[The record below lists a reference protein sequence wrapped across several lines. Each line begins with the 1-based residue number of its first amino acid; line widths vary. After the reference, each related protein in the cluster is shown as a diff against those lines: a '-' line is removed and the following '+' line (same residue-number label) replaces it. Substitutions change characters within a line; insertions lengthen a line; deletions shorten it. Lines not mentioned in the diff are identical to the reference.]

1 MKLRILGAVAADGL
15 DLGPRRQRAL
25 LARLVLAEGRAV
37 PADVLI
43 DDLWQGDPPAK
54 ALLSVQAHVARLRR
68 VLDPEHRPHRK
79 SRVLSSS
86 EEGFRLCL
94 PRADVD
100 AWHFADL
107 LKPDLLKPDLL
118 KPDLLRPDLLESG
131 RVDEALELWQ
141 EPVCGEFAG
150 RPWAVEGAERL
161 RALHRIAVERH
172 RLALLESGRPA
183 EALRELEAAV
193 ARDPLHA
200 DTRRLFALALH
211 RAGRTVDALGVLR
224 SAPAHVPAVRRL
236 EAALLDGGLVC
247 AAEEPATIRLPPP
260 RVYGSR
266 PTFVGRERE
275 QEELRR
281 VAATA
286 AATGRGA
293 LVLVGGEPL
302 IGKTALVERLA
313 QWLTAEGWAV
323 AWGDWAELPAQLAEQ
338 YEQARNESWTPR
350 QAVRALREL
359 SLSRPLLVV
368 LEDLHEADEESVT
381 LLVEA
386 ARETARMVIVTTYR
400 STERGE
406 RMDAAL
412 ARLALREPYRMVL
425 GGLADEAIGLLI
437 QRPIGRGTVAGVSRR
452 TGGHPFYVRELAR
465 MITEEGEGAARHGVP
480 EGVRDALRHRVSG
493 LSPEARRLLDRAA
506 VLGIE
511 RAVDEPGEA
520 IVSAAEEL
528 LAAGLIV
535 EAADGSIGFAVPLV
549 GEALLAGLSATCR
562 RHIAVR

>member
-1 MKLRILGAVAADGL
+1 MKLRIFGAVAADGL

-25 LARLVLAEGRAV
+25 LARLVLAESRAV

-54 ALLSVQAHVARLRR
+54 ALLSVQAHVARLRPI
-68 VLDPEHRPHRK
+68 LDPEHRPHRR

-100 AWHFADL
+100 AWLFAE
-107 LKPDLLKPDLL
+107 
-118 KPDLLRPDLLESG
+118 LLEKG
-131 RVDEALELWQ
+131 RVDEALGLWQ

-161 RALHRIAVERH
+161 RTLHRIAVERH
-172 RLALLESGRPA
+172 RLSLLESGRPA
-183 EALRELEAAV
+183 EALHELEAAV
-193 ARDPLHA
+193 ARDPEHA

-224 SAPAHVPAVRRL
+224 SAPTHVPAVRRL
-236 EAALLDGGLVC
+236 EAALLDGGLV
-247 AAEEPATIRLPPP
+247 RLPPP
-260 RVYGSR
+260 RVHGNS
-266 PTFVGRERE
+266 PQFVGRERE
-275 QEELRR
+275 QAELRR

-286 AATGRGA
+286 AATGRGE
-293 LVLVGGEPL
+293 LVLIGGEPL

-323 AWGDWAELPAQLAEQ
+323 AWGDWADLPAQLAEQ
-338 YEQARNESWTPR
+338 YEQARRESWTPR
-350 QAVRALREL
+350 QAVRAMREL
-359 SLSRPLLVV
+359 SRSRPLLIV
-368 LEDLHEADEESVT
+368 LEDLHDADEESVT

-386 ARETARMVIVTTYR
+386 ARETARVMIVTTYR

-437 QRPIGRGTVAGVSRR
+437 QRPIGRGTVAAVSHR

-465 MITEEGEGAARHGVP
+465 MITEEGEAAARHGVP

-493 LSPEARRLLDRAA
+493 LSQEARRLLDRAA

-562 RHIAVR
+562 RNIAVR